1 MAGHGNH
8 CEIRLEEVRVPDA
21 AILGGR
27 GQGHRL
33 GQARLGPA
41 RLAHCMRWI
50 GSAES
55 ALEMLVKRALEREL
69 HGGVLADKQL
79 IQQMMAESAMEL
91 YAAKL
96 MVLHAAYLIEHGLPF
111 RQEVS
116 IAKHHVANMLW
127 RITDR
132 AIQVHGALG
141 YSTDSPLERM
151 LRHARSARLVDGADE
166 VHLSQIAA
174 HVIAAFRTDAST
186 RAATGAGLL

>member
-1 MAGHGNH
+1 
-8 CEIRLEEVRVPDA
+8 
-21 AILGGR
+21 
-27 GQGHRL
+27 
-33 GQARLGPA
+33 
-41 RLAHCMRWI
+41 MRWI
-50 GSAES
+50 GSAEK
-55 ALEMLVKRALEREL
+55 ALEMLVRRALEREL

-79 IQQMMAESAMEL
+79 IQAMMAESAMEL

-96 MVLHAAYLIEHGLPF
+96 MVLHAAYLIEHALPF

-141 YSTDSPLERM
+141 YSTDTPLESM

-174 HVIAAFRTDAST
+174 NLIAAFREDGNA
-186 RAATGAGLL
+186 RRATGAGLL